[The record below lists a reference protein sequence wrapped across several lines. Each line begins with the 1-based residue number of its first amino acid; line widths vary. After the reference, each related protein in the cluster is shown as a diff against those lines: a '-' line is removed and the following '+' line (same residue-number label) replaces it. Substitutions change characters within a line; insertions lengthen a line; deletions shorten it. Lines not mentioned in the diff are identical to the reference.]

1 MTLEERALA
10 AAIPMDAERFS
21 ISYDQGVDS
30 DEEKSESK
38 SSGLKVGEKVD
49 LVISA

>member
-21 ISYDQGVDS
+21 ITSDDGIDS
-30 DEEKSESK
+30 DEEKKEK
-38 SSGLKVGEKVD
+38 LSGLKVGEKVD
-49 LVISA
+49 LVCFA